1 MPRGQPNPAAS
12 RVARHKLNFTPA
24 GRSGFRP
31 ACAAGA
37 ARPPCYTARRPFAS
51 TSDMAASRFVPVL
64 IAASLLAGVAGA
76 ASPALDRIKASGT
89 VTFGYREAAAPFS
102 VRQRNGQVRG
112 YSVELCEHVAA
123 ALGKA
128 LGMPS
133 LKVAW
138 RPVDGESRIADVVS
152 RRIDAECGT
161 TTITLSRMER
171 VDFSVPIFVDGGS
184 ALVRAGA
191 GLREVADLKGRRIA
205 VLPATTTET
214 ALKKSLAVHG
224 GSATLVPVKD
234 GAEGVAAVLAGK
246 ADAYASD
253 RMLLTQL
260 KDANARG
267 GELAFLAN
275 DYSFEPYA
283 LVLPRDDPDFRLL
296 VNRALVDLYK
306 SGGIDPIF
314 IRWLGPYG
322 RPGPLLDA
330 MFYLNSLPE

>member
-1 MPRGQPNPAAS
+1 MHGNFPGARPRPQRRDGARARATLPAA
-12 RVARHKLNFTPA
+12 
-24 GRSGFRP
+24 GQ
-31 ACAAGA
+31 
-37 ARPPCYTARRPFAS
+37 AS
-51 TSDMAASRFVPVL
+51 AFDMSVSRFVPVL
-64 IAASLLAGVAGA
+64 LVASLVAGA
-76 ASPALDRIKASGT
+76 ACAASPTLDRIKASGT

-112 YSVELCEHVAA
+112 YSVELCEKVAGA
-123 ALGKA
+123 IGKA
-128 LGMPS
+128 LGVPN

-138 RPVDGESRIADVVS
+138 RPVTGESRIGDVVA

-184 ALVRAGA
+184 ALVRTGA
-191 GLREVADLKGRRIA
+191 GMREVADLKGKRIA
-205 VLPATTTET
+205 VLPATTTEV
-214 ALKKSLAVHG
+214 ALTKSLAVHG
-224 GSATLVPVKD
+224 GTATLVPVKD
-234 GAEGVAAVLAGK
+234 GAEGVAAVLAGR

-275 DYSFEPYA
+275 DFSFEPYA
-283 LVLPRDDPDFRLL
+283 IVLPRDDPDFRLL
-296 VNRALVDLYK
+296 VNRTLVDLYK
-306 SGGIDPIF
+306 TGGIDPIF
-314 IRWLGPYG
+314 VRWLGPYG

>member
-1 MPRGQPNPAAS
+1 MSQREFYTSRPRADLPGVRHGPRRPGGVHARATLPAAS
-12 RVARHKLNFTPA
+12 Q
-24 GRSGFRP
+24 
-31 ACAAGA
+31 
-37 ARPPCYTARRPFAS
+37 AS
-51 TSDMAASRFVPVL
+51 AFDMPLPRFVPVL
-64 IAASLLAGVAGA
+64 LVASLVAGA
-76 ASPALDRIKASGT
+76 ACAASPTLDRIKASGT

-102 VRQRNGQVRG
+102 VRQRNGLVRG
-112 YSVELCEHVAA
+112 YSVELCEKIAGA
-123 ALGKA
+123 IGKA
-128 LGMPS
+128 LGVPN

-138 RPVDGESRIADVVS
+138 RPVDGESRIADVVA

-191 GLREVADLKGRRIA
+191 ALREVADLRGKRVA
-205 VLPATTTET
+205 VLPATTTEA

-224 GSATLVPVKD
+224 ATASLVSVKD
-234 GAEGVAAVLAGK
+234 GAEGIAAVLAGR

-275 DYSFEPYA
+275 DFSFEPYA
-283 LVLPRDDPDFRLL
+283 IVLPRDDPDFRLL
-296 VNRALVDLYK
+296 VNRTLVELYK
-306 SGGIDPIF
+306 TGGIDPIF

-322 RPGPLLDA
+322 RPAPLLDA